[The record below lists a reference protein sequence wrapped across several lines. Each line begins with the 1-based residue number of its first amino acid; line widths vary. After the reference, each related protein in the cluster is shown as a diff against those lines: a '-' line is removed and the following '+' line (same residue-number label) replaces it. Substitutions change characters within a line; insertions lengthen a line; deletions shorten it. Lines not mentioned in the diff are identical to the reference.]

1 MRAHHYYT
9 FAAVNANLYMKNF
22 LLFVA
27 TLCGAFFSVN
37 GAYGSNHEPEQ
48 PDSVQRHLSIDE
60 VGVVVRQPKQ
70 HFGLKSQPIS
80 SSVVGASLLK
90 QERVLSIKDLSA
102 VVPNFY
108 QPDYGSKMTS
118 SIYVRGFGARIDQ
131 PIIGLTVDGVPF
143 LNKNNYDFDMLDV
156 ARVEL
161 LRGPQSTL
169 YGRNTMGGQMN
180 VYTLSPMNYQG
191 VRATAE
197 YSSGNTFRAKA
208 SYYGRT
214 NNGKFGF
221 SVGGFYNRTD
231 GFFTNAYN
239 DSDVDWGES
248 SGGRLRLVGDL
259 GRGWELDNSASFSYD
274 NEGGYAYALYDV
286 EQDVAG
292 DVNYNSPSGYM
303 RYSFSDGLV
312 LSHAGEK
319 VNFSATTTY
328 QFMHDRMRMDNDLT
342 PRSLF
347 TLEQE
352 QHEHAFTEDIVLRS
366 NDKSRRWQW
375 LTGAYG
381 FFKKIDMSAPVYMME
396 DGINDLVLGNMPA
409 QIKRFLAIDPF
420 TINSNFDIPT
430 YGLALYHE
438 SSLRAGERWRFTAGL
453 RLDYE
458 STKMNY
464 DNMATVNYKFDMTAM
479 NPNIPVLNRSVD
491 VPFTGEEKLDYLELL
506 PKFAINYTTGVG
518 DVYATVT
525 RGYKAGGFNT
535 QIFSDILQNKTKTAM
550 MDDAMSQMQGMMGGG
565 MPGGGTGGATGGR
578 PSTGTDSATTDNAA
592 STTYD
597 PEYSWNYEIGSH
609 LAFADG
615 RLTLDLAAFWIECR
629 DQQLTV
635 FPNGLTTGRMMSNA
649 GKSRSRGVE
658 LSAAWDVFK
667 LTSLS
672 HLRLTANYGYTH
684 AEFVEFNDGV
694 NDYSGNYLPY
704 APQHTLSL
712 GASYNWWIGG
722 SVLDEIVLSASW
734 QGAGKIYWNEENTLH
749 QNFYSL
755 LNASVELRKGD
766 FSLSLWGRNLTD
778 TDYYTFYF
786 KSMNN
791 NFLNYGKP
799 ARLGVTLSFAM

>member
-1 MRAHHYYT
+1 MKRLFTIVA
-9 FAAVNANLYMKNF
+9 FAAAI
-22 LLFVA
+22 
-27 TLCGAFFSVN
+27 FSFDAAQAE
-37 GAYGSNHEPEQ
+37 GGEQ
-48 PDSVQRHLSIDE
+48 ILPDSVVDRHLSIDE

-80 SSVVGASLLK
+80 SSVISSSTL
-90 QERVLSIKDLSA
+90 EREHVLSIKDLSSI
-102 VVPNFY
+102 VPNFY

-231 GFFTNAYN
+231 GFFINAYN

-286 EQDVAG
+286 EQDIAG

-319 VNFSATTTY
+319 VNFSATTSY
-328 QFMHDRMRMDNDLT
+328 QFMHDRMRMDQDYT
-342 PRSLF
+342 PMSYF
-347 TLEQE
+347 TLMQE

-375 LTGAYG
+375 IMGAYG
-381 FFKKIDMSAPVYMME
+381 FYKKIDMSAPVSLLS
-396 DGINDLVLGNMPA
+396 DGISELILGNMPA

-479 NPNIPVLNRSVD
+479 SPYIPVLNRSVE

-518 DVYATVT
+518 DIYATVT

-550 MDDAMSQMQGMMGGG
+550 MADAMSQMQGMMGGG
-565 MPGGGTGGATGGR
+565 GMPGGMPGGAAGGR
-578 PSTGTDSATTDNAA
+578 PSGGDSSSATDSASA
-592 STTYD
+592 TTYD
-597 PEYSWNYEIGSH
+597 PEYSWNYEVGGHFSFDDAR
-609 LAFADG
+609 LA
-615 RLTLDLAAFWIECR
+615 LDVAAFWIECR

-635 FPNGLTTGRMMSNA
+635 FPDGLTTGRMMSNA

-658 LSAAWDVFK
+658 VAATWDALS
-667 LTSLS
+667 LMSMS
-672 HLRLTANYGYTH
+672 HLRFTANYGYTH
-684 AEFVEFNDGV
+684 AQFEEFNDGV

-704 APQHTLSL
+704 APQHTISL
-712 GASYNWWIGG
+712 GATYDWWIGG
-722 SVLDEIVLSASW
+722 RVLDEVVLSASW
-734 QGAGKIYWNEENTLH
+734 QGAGKIYWNEANTLH

-799 ARLGVTLSFAM
+799 IRLGVTLSFAM

>member
-1 MRAHHYYT
+1 MKRLFTIVA
-9 FAAVNANLYMKNF
+9 FAAAI
-22 LLFVA
+22 
-27 TLCGAFFSVN
+27 FSFDAARAE
-37 GAYGSNHEPEQ
+37 GGEQ
-48 PDSVQRHLSIDE
+48 ILPDSVVDRHLSIDE

-80 SSVVGASLLK
+80 SSVISSSML
-90 QERVLSIKDLSA
+90 EREHVLSIKDLSSI
-102 VVPNFY
+102 VPNFY

-143 LNKNNYDFDMLDV
+143 LNKNNYDFDMFDV

-286 EQDVAG
+286 EQDIAG

-328 QFMHDRMRMDNDLT
+328 QFMHDRMRMDQDYT
-342 PRSLF
+342 PLSYF
-347 TLEQE
+347 TLMQE

-375 LTGAYG
+375 IMGAYG
-381 FFKKIDMSAPVYMME
+381 FYKKIDMSAPVSLLS
-396 DGINDLVLGNMPA
+396 DGISELILGNMPA

-420 TINSNFDIPT
+420 TIDSNFDIPT

-479 NPNIPVLNRSVD
+479 SPYIPVLNRSVE

-506 PKFAINYTTGVG
+506 PKFAINYTTGIG
-518 DVYATVT
+518 DIYATVT

-550 MDDAMSQMQGMMGGG
+550 MADAMSQMQGMMGGG
-565 MPGGGTGGATGGR
+565 GGMPGGMPGGAAGGR
-578 PSTGTDSATTDNAA
+578 PSGGDSSSATDSASA
-592 STTYD
+592 TTYD
-597 PEYSWNYEIGSH
+597 PEYSWNYEVGGHFSFDDAR
-609 LAFADG
+609 LA
-615 RLTLDLAAFWIECR
+615 LDVAAFWVECR

-635 FPNGLTTGRMMSNA
+635 FPDGLTTGRMMSNA

-658 LSAAWDVFK
+658 VAATWDALS
-667 LTSLS
+667 LMSMS
-672 HLRLTANYGYTH
+672 HLRFTANYGYTH
-684 AEFVEFNDGV
+684 AQFEEFNDGV

-704 APQHTLSL
+704 APQHTISL
-712 GASYNWWIGG
+712 GATYDWWIGG
-722 SVLDEIVLSASW
+722 RVLDEIVLSASW
-734 QGAGKIYWNEENTLH
+734 QGAGKIYWNEANTLH

-791 NFLNYGKP
+791 NFLNHGKP
-799 ARLGVTLSFAM
+799 IRLGVTLSFAM

>member
-1 MRAHHYYT
+1 MKRLFTIVA
-9 FAAVNANLYMKNF
+9 FAAAI
-22 LLFVA
+22 
-27 TLCGAFFSVN
+27 FSFDAARAE
-37 GAYGSNHEPEQ
+37 GGEQ
-48 PDSVQRHLSIDE
+48 ILPDSVVDRHLSIDE

-80 SSVVGASLLK
+80 SSVISSSTL
-90 QERVLSIKDLSA
+90 EREHVLSIKDLSSI
-102 VVPNFY
+102 VPNFY

-197 YSSGNTFRAKA
+197 YSSGNSVRTKA
-208 SYYGRT
+208 SYYGRSV
-214 NNGKFGF
+214 NGKLGF
-221 SVGGFYNRTD
+221 SAGGYYNRTD
-231 GFFTNAYN
+231 GFFDNAYDN
-239 DSDVDWGES
+239 SDVDWGES

-286 EQDVAG
+286 EQDIAG

-328 QFMHDRMRMDNDLT
+328 QFMHDRMRMDQDYT
-342 PRSLF
+342 PLSYF
-347 TLEQE
+347 TLMQE

-381 FFKKIDMSAPVYMME
+381 FYKKIDMSAPVSLLS
-396 DGINDLVLGNMPA
+396 DGISELILGNMPA

-420 TINSNFDIPT
+420 TIDSNFDIPT

-479 NPNIPVLNRSVD
+479 SPYIPVLNRSVE

-518 DVYATVT
+518 DIYATVT

-550 MDDAMSQMQGMMGGG
+550 MADAMSQMQGMMGGG
-565 MPGGGTGGATGGR
+565 GGMPGGMPGGAAGGR
-578 PSTGTDSATTDNAA
+578 PSGGDSSSATDSASA
-592 STTYD
+592 TTYD
-597 PEYSWNYEIGSH
+597 PEYSWNYEVGGHFSFDEAR
-609 LAFADG
+609 LA
-615 RLTLDLAAFWIECR
+615 LDVAAFWIECR

-635 FPNGLTTGRMMSNA
+635 FPDGLTTGRMMSNA

-658 LSAAWDVFK
+658 VAATWDALS
-667 LTSLS
+667 LMPMS
-672 HLRLTANYGYTH
+672 HLRFTANYGYTH
-684 AEFVEFNDGV
+684 AQFEEFNDGV

-704 APQHTLSL
+704 APQHTISL
-712 GASYNWWIGG
+712 GATYDWWIGG
-722 SVLDEIVLSASW
+722 RVLDEIVLSASW
-734 QGAGKIYWNEENTLH
+734 QGAGKIYWNEANTLH